1 MTTRRS
7 ATWVASTNVQNI
19 PAMLAAR
26 KATTEASRR
35 VVVFASMDTVEGRPA
50 LRRATFRAAALSL
63 WGQGG
68 VVMASN
74 FIGPGLQ
81 VNYGIECV
89 ITGAAAGGGLLA
101 WYWPWAALP
110 AERFL
115 PVVFGG
121 LLLNA
126 VCLAATGGAHSH
138 VMPLLMVIVVFS
150 ASLFEFRA
158 AVAILLLNGLVASL
172 PRLLQGWDG
181 YYARTLLVLLA
192 SMVVC
197 AFVPSMVAA
206 ALRKENRLVER
217 QRDELEQS
225 YLATIAALA
234 AALDAK
240 DRHTEAHSR
249 ETAAL
254 ARAVGSRLDLDPE
267 RLRFLEYGALL
278 HDIGQIGVPGY
289 ILNKPGPLDDEETA
303 IMREH
308 PVIGERIVASVPFLA
323 RIRPIVRGEHE
334 RWDGGGYPD
343 GLSGERIPIEARII
357 HACDAFEAMASDRP
371 YRRARP
377 RQWIL
382 GEIRA
387 QAGRQFDPRVAQA
400 LLEVVES
407 GEVVVAGT
415 VESALYEDRKMPMA
429 HSWTQHLDAIQQL
442 GRRLATVIG
451 VPEICD
457 TIGRAITTL
466 LPYDQCR
473 VYLLAEDGH
482 TLRPVYFSDTQR
494 PEYDGVTA
502 ETLAVQVGEGITGWV
517 AETKQG
523 ALVGDT
529 VRHPKAMHVPGTSE
543 TDESMLAL
551 PVIFEDNLIGV
562 IVTAKLGLHQYNG
575 DHLRL
580 MTILANQAAVSI
592 FNARLIERLAAT
604 ARTDPLTGLANRRA
618 FERELERRL
627 VAGSPEPFCVI
638 MLDVDGLKQ
647 VNDARGHAAGDAV
660 LKRVASVLSSNL
672 RSVDVVTRW
681 GGDEFVL
688 LMPGTDQVGA
698 ISLARR
704 VGGTLRGP
712 DGPSAPISVSIGT
725 ASFPVDGTT
734 AVALMGA
741 ADRSMYVGKRQ
752 RAA

>member
-1 MTTRRS
+1 MIT
-7 ATWVASTNVQNI
+7 
-19 PAMLAAR
+19 P
-26 KATTEASRR
+26 
-35 VVVFASMDTVEGRPA
+35 RPGS
-50 LRRATFRAAALSL
+50 LQLQRATLKVAAVSF
-63 WGQGG
+63 WGLATI
-68 VVMASN
+68 VMATDYLGS
-74 FIGPGLQ
+74 GLQ
-81 VNYGIECV
+81 VNYPTEWL
-89 ITGAAAGGGLLA
+89 ITALACAAGVVCWIL
-101 WYWPWAALP
+101 PWGEVP
-110 AERFL
+110 AKWFV

-121 LLLNA
+121 IAMLT
-126 VCLAATGGAHSH
+126 VGVFATGGTQSH
-138 VMPLLMVIVVFS
+138 LSVLYLVIVVFT
-150 ASLFEFRA
+150 ASMLEFQTSV
-158 AVAILLLNGLVASL
+158 AVLVTAILAAAL
-172 PRLLQGWDG
+172 PLAIRGWDS
-181 YYARTLLVLLA
+181 YYARSVVLLA
-192 SMVVC
+192 ASMVIC
-197 AFVPSMVAA
+197 AYIPALVRK
-206 ALRKENRLVER
+206 ALRAENQLAE
-217 QRDELEQS
+217 QRREELEQS
-225 YLATIAALA
+225 YLSTVAALA

-254 ARAVGSRLDLDPE
+254 AKAVGRRLGLEADA
-267 RLRFLEYGALL
+267 LRFLEYGALL
-278 HDIGQIGVPGY
+278 HDIGKIGVPGY
-289 ILNKPGPLDDEETA
+289 ILNKPGPLDAEETA

-323 RIRPIVRGEHE
+323 RIRPIVRAEHE
-334 RWDGGGYPD
+334 RWDGAGYPD
-343 GLSGERIPIEARII
+343 RLIGERIPIEARIV
-357 HACDAFEAMASDRP
+357 HACDAFQAMASDRP

-377 RQWIL
+377 REWIME
-382 GEIRA
+382 EIRA
-387 QAGRQFDPRVAQA
+387 QAGRQFDPQVAQA
-400 LLEVVES
+400 LLEVIAS
-407 GEVVVAGT
+407 GEVAVAGT
-415 VESALYEDRKMPMA
+415 VESALHEDRKMPLI
-429 HSWTQHLDAIQQL
+429 HSWTQHLDAVQQL
-442 GRRLATVIG
+442 GRQLATVVS
-451 VPEICD
+451 VPEICE
-457 TIGRAITTL
+457 TIGRTITTL

-473 VYLLAEDGH
+473 VYLLEDDGH

-562 IVTAKLGLHQYNG
+562 IVTAMLGLHQYTG

-592 FNARLIERLAAT
+592 FNARLIERLAAS

-618 FERELERRL
+618 FERELEQRL
-627 VAGSPEPFCVI
+627 AIALPEPFCVI

-660 LKRVASVLSSNL
+660 LKRVASVLSANL
-672 RSVDVVTRW
+672 RPVDVVTRW

-698 ISLARR
+698 VSLARR
-704 VGGTLRGP
+704 VGGTLRNP
-712 DGPSAPISVSIGT
+712 EDPSGPISVSIGT
-725 ASFPVDGTT
+725 ASFPTDGTT
-734 AVALMGA
+734 PVALLGA
-741 ADRSMYVGKRQ
+741 ADRSMYADKRQ

>member
-1 MTTRRS
+1 MIT
-7 ATWVASTNVQNI
+7 
-19 PAMLAAR
+19 P
-26 KATTEASRR
+26 
-35 VVVFASMDTVEGRPA
+35 RPGS
-50 LRRATFRAAALSL
+50 LQLQRATLKVAAVSF
-63 WGQGG
+63 WGLATI
-68 VVMASN
+68 VMATDYLGS
-74 FIGPGLQ
+74 GLQ
-81 VNYGIECV
+81 VNYPTEWL
-89 ITGAAAGGGLLA
+89 ITALACAAGVVCWIL
-101 WYWPWAALP
+101 PWGEVP
-110 AERFL
+110 ARWFV

-121 LLLNA
+121 IAMLT
-126 VCLAATGGAHSH
+126 VGVFATGGTQSH
-138 VMPLLMVIVVFS
+138 LSVLYLVIVVFT
-150 ASLFEFRA
+150 ASMLEFQTSV
-158 AVAILLLNGLVASL
+158 AVLITAILAAAL
-172 PRLLQGWDG
+172 PLAIRGWDS
-181 YYARTLLVLLA
+181 YYARSVVLLA
-192 SMVVC
+192 ASMVIC
-197 AFVPSMVAA
+197 AYIPALVRK
-206 ALRKENRLVER
+206 ALRAENKLAE
-217 QRDELEQS
+217 QRREELEQS
-225 YLATIAALA
+225 YLSTVAALA

-254 ARAVGSRLDLDPE
+254 AKAVGRRLGLEADA
-267 RLRFLEYGALL
+267 LRFLEYGALL
-278 HDIGQIGVPGY
+278 HDIGKIGVPGY
-289 ILNKPGPLDDEETA
+289 ILNKPGPLDAEETA

-323 RIRPIVRGEHE
+323 RIRPIVRAEHE
-334 RWDGGGYPD
+334 RWDGAGYPD
-343 GLSGERIPIEARII
+343 GLSGERIPIEARIV
-357 HACDAFEAMASDRP
+357 HACDAFQAMASDRP

-377 RQWIL
+377 REWIMD
-382 GEIRA
+382 EIRA
-387 QAGRQFDPRVAQA
+387 QAGRQFDPQVAQA
-400 LLEVVES
+400 LLEVIES
-407 GEVVVAGT
+407 GEVAVAGT
-415 VESALYEDRKMPMA
+415 VESALHEDRKMPLI
-429 HSWTQHLDAIQQL
+429 HSWTQHLDAVQQL
-442 GRRLATVIG
+442 GRQLATVVS
-451 VPEICD
+451 VPEICE
-457 TIGRAITTL
+457 TIGRTITTL

-473 VYLLAEDGH
+473 VYLLEDDGH

-562 IVTAKLGLHQYNG
+562 IVTAKLGLHQYTG

-592 FNARLIERLAAT
+592 FNARLIERLAAS

-618 FERELERRL
+618 FERELEQRL
-627 VAGSPEPFCVI
+627 AIALPEPFCVI

-660 LKRVASVLSSNL
+660 LKRVASVLSANL
-672 RSVDVVTRW
+672 RPVDVVTRW

-698 ISLARR
+698 VSLARR
-704 VGGTLRGP
+704 VGGTLRNP
-712 DGPSAPISVSIGT
+712 EDPSGPISVSIGT
-725 ASFPVDGTT
+725 ASFPTDGTT
-734 AVALMGA
+734 PVALLGA
-741 ADRSMYVGKRQ
+741 ADRSMYADKRQ

>member
-1 MTTRRS
+1 VIC
-7 ATWVASTNVQNI
+7 AYVPGLV
-19 PAMLAAR
+19 R
-26 KATTEASRR
+26 KALRAENQVAEQRR
-35 VVVFASMDTVEGRPA
+35 E
-50 LRRATFRAAALSL
+50 
-63 WGQGG
+63 
-68 VVMASN
+68 
-74 FIGPGLQ
+74 
-81 VNYGIECV
+81 
-89 ITGAAAGGGLLA
+89 
-101 WYWPWAALP
+101 
-110 AERFL
+110 
-115 PVVFGG
+115 
-121 LLLNA
+121 
-126 VCLAATGGAHSH
+126 
-138 VMPLLMVIVVFS
+138 
-150 ASLFEFRA
+150 
-158 AVAILLLNGLVASL
+158 
-172 PRLLQGWDG
+172 
-181 YYARTLLVLLA
+181 
-192 SMVVC
+192 
-197 AFVPSMVAA
+197 
-206 ALRKENRLVER
+206 
-217 QRDELEQS
+217 ELEQS
-225 YLATIAALA
+225 YLATVAALA

-254 ARAVGSRLDLDPE
+254 ARAVGRRLGLE
-267 RLRFLEYGALL
+267 GETLRFLEYGALL
-278 HDIGQIGVPGY
+278 HDIGKIGVPGY
-289 ILNKPGPLDDEETA
+289 ILHKPGPLDDEETA
-303 IMREH
+303 VMREH

-323 RIRPIVRGEHE
+323 RIRPIVRAEHE

-343 GLSGERIPIEARII
+343 RLSGERIPIEARII
-357 HACDAFEAMASDRP
+357 HACDAFQAMASDRP
-371 YRRARP
+371 YRQARP
-377 RQWIL
+377 REWIME
-382 GEIRA
+382 EIRA
-387 QAGRQFDPRVAQA
+387 QAGRQFDPRVARA
-400 LLEVVES
+400 LLEVIEA

-415 VESALYEDRKMPMA
+415 VERALHEDRKLPLT
-429 HSWTQHLDAIQQL
+429 HSWTQHLDAVQQL
-442 GRRLATVIG
+442 GRKLATVVS

-457 TIGRAITTL
+457 NIGRTITTL

-473 VYLLAEDGH
+473 VYLLEEDGR

-660 LKRVASVLSSNL
+660 LKRVASVLTANL

-704 VGGTLRGP
+704 VGGTLHGT
-712 DGPSAPISVSIGT
+712 DGSAGPISVSIGT
-725 ASFPVDGTT
+725 ASFPGDGTT
-734 AVALMGA
+734 AVALLGA
-741 ADRSMYVGKRQ
+741 ADRSMYADKRQ

>member
-1 MTTRRS
+1 M
-7 ATWVASTNVQNI
+7 AT
-19 PAMLAAR
+19 P
-26 KATTEASRR
+26 
-35 VVVFASMDTVEGRPA
+35 RPA
-50 LRRATFRAAALSL
+50 ALQLHRATVRVAAVSF
-63 WGQGG
+63 WGLATI
-68 VVMASN
+68 VMATNYLGS
-74 FIGPGLQ
+74 GLQ
-81 VNYGIECV
+81 VNYPTEWGITAIAC
-89 ITGAAAGGGLLA
+89 AAGVVCWML
-101 WYWPWAALP
+101 PWAEIP
-110 AERFL
+110 ARWFV

-121 LLLNA
+121 IAMLT
-126 VCLAATGGAHSH
+126 VGVFATGGTQSH
-138 VMPLLMVIVVFS
+138 LSVLYLVIVVFT
-150 ASLFEFRA
+150 ASILEFQT
-158 AVAILLLNGLVASL
+158 AVVVLITAILASAL
-172 PRLLQGWDG
+172 PLAIWGWDS
-181 YYARTLLVLLA
+181 YYARSMVLLA
-192 SMVVC
+192 ASMVIC
-197 AFVPSMVAA
+197 AYVPALVRK
-206 ALRKENRLVER
+206 ALRAENQVAE
-217 QRDELEQS
+217 QRREELEQS
-225 YLATIAALA
+225 YLATVAALA

-254 ARAVGSRLDLDPE
+254 AKAVGQRLGLTGDV
-267 RLRFLEYGALL
+267 LRFLEYAALL
-278 HDIGQIGVPGY
+278 HDIGKIGMPGY
-289 ILNKPGPLDDEETA
+289 ILNKPGPLDDEEMA
-303 IMREH
+303 VMQEH
-308 PVIGERIVASVPFLA
+308 PVIGERIVASVPFLS
-323 RIRPIVRGEHE
+323 RIRPVVRAEHE

-343 GLSGERIPIEARII
+343 RLSGERIPIEARII
-357 HACDAFEAMASDRP
+357 HACDAFQAMASDRP

-377 RQWIL
+377 RAWIVE
-382 GEIRA
+382 EIRA
-387 QAGRQFDPRVAQA
+387 QAGRQFDPRVARA

-415 VESALYEDRKMPMA
+415 VERALHEDRKLPLM

-442 GRRLATVIG
+442 GRQLATVVS

-457 TIGRAITTL
+457 TIGRTITTL

-473 VYLLAEDGH
+473 VYLLEDDGR

-494 PEYDGVTA
+494 VEYDGVTA

-551 PVIFEDNLIGV
+551 PVIFEDKLIGV
-562 IVTAKLGLHQYNG
+562 IVTAKLGLHQYSG

-618 FERELERRL
+618 FELELELRL
-627 VAGSPEPFCVI
+627 AASSPEPFCVI

-647 VNDARGHAAGDAV
+647 VNDAQGHTAGDAV
-660 LKRVASVLSSNL
+660 LRRVASVLTANL
-672 RSVDVVTRW
+672 RPVDVVTRW

-698 ISLARR
+698 VSLARR
-704 VGGTLRGP
+704 VGGTLRNPEDSLG
-712 DGPSAPISVSIGT
+712 PISVSIGT
-725 ASFPVDGTT
+725 ASFPADGTT
-734 AVALMGA
+734 AVALLGA
-741 ADRSMYVGKRQ
+741 ADRSMYTDKRQ

>member
-19 PAMLAAR
+19 PAILAAR

-35 VVVFASMDTVEGRPA
+35 AVVFASMGTVEGRPA

-63 WGQGG
+63 WGLGG

-81 VNYGIECV
+81 VNYGIEWI

-101 WYWPWAALP
+101 WFWPWAALP

-126 VCLAATGGAHSH
+126 VCLAATGGVHSH

-150 ASLFEFRA
+150 ASLFDFRA
-158 AVAILLLNGLVASL
+158 AIAFLLLNGLVATL
-172 PRLLQGWDG
+172 PLLLQGWNG

-254 ARAVGSRLDLDPE
+254 ARAVGRRLGLKDDD
-267 RLRFLEYGALL
+267 LRFLEYSALL
-278 HDIGQIGVPGY
+278 HDIGKIGIPGY
-289 ILNKPGPLDDEETA
+289 ILNKPGPVDDEEMA

-308 PVIGERIVASVPFLA
+308 PVIGERIVASVPFLV
-323 RIRPIVRGEHE
+323 RIRPIVRAEHE

-343 GLSGERIPIEARII
+343 ALGGEQIPIEARII
-357 HACDAFEAMASDRP
+357 HACDAFQAMASDRP

-377 RQWIL
+377 RDWIL
-382 GEIRA
+382 KEIRA
-387 QAGRQFDPRVAQA
+387 QAGLQFDPRVAEA
-400 LLEVVES
+400 LLHVIES
-407 GEVVVAGT
+407 GEVAIAGT
-415 VESALYEDRKMPMA
+415 AESALHEDRKPQFA

-442 GRRLATVIG
+442 GARLAMG
-451 VPEICD
+451 VSVPGICE

-473 VYLLAEDGH
+473 IYLLEDDEQ
-482 TLRPVYFSDTQR
+482 TLRPVYFSDTKHT
-494 PEYDGVTA
+494 EYEGVTA
-502 ETLAVQVGEGITGWV
+502 ETLALQVGQGITGWV

-529 VRHPKAMHVPGTSE
+529 ERHPKAVHIPGTTT
-543 TDESMLAL
+543 TDESMLAV
-551 PVIFEDNLIGV
+551 PVIFEARLIGV
-562 IVTAKLGLHQYNG
+562 IVSVKVGLHQYTG

-580 MTILANQAAVSI
+580 LSILANQAAVSI
-592 FNARLIERLAAT
+592 FNARLIERLAAM
-604 ARTDPLTGLANRRA
+604 ARTDPLTGVANRRA
-618 FERELERRL
+618 FEQALEQRL
-627 VAGSPEPFCVI
+627 GAESVGPFAVL

-647 VNDARGHAAGDAV
+647 VNDARGHAAGDVV
-660 LKRVASVLSSNL
+660 LKRVATLLSSQL
-672 RSVDVVTRW
+672 RPADLATRW

-688 LMPGTDQVGA
+688 LMPGMDQVGA
-698 ISLARR
+698 MSLARR
-704 VGGTLRGP
+704 IGGTPPGGHDP
-712 DGPSAPISVSIGT
+712 ADGNSVSVGT
-725 ASFPVDGTT
+725 R
-734 AVALMGA
+734 ALS
-741 ADRSMYVGKRQ
+741 AD
-752 RAA
+752 